1 MPSLTFR
8 EQLLILA
15 VLAAVLIGVMVKHWR
30 DARRE
35 AHAAPSDPSLS
46 ATP

>member
-8 EQLLILA
+8 EQLLLVT
-15 VLAAVLIGVMVKHWR
+15 VLAAALLGAAVKHWR

-35 AHAAPSDPSLS
+35 APATAP
-46 ATP
+46 AQR